1 MIKLKHSH
9 LLCTLLVFILT
20 AYTVK
25 KKEYVITDYGAV
37 SDTLTINTP
46 FIQKA
51 IDQCAADGG
60 GTVLIPSGIF
70 ISGSVFLKPKVNLH
84 IAENGVLKGSVN
96 PQDYTQINTRWE
108 GEEKKW
114 SACLLNADGLT
125 DIKIYGEGQ
134 IDGSGLVWTKRGWK
148 GLPYGK
154 PRLVGIQNC
163 SNIEISGLQ
172 LHNQASWGLFVLYS
186 KNIEIKNL
194 HITAAHNIPSSDGID
209 IDSGNHIHIAG
220 CYIDV
225 NDDCIS
231 IKSGKDED
239 GLRVNRPAENILVE
253 KCTFGYGHGGVA
265 MGSETSGGIR
275 NVVVKDCVAE
285 ANNWA
290 PIRFKT
296 QPSRSGVVENI
307 TYQNILL
314 KNTRKAFE
322 FNMAW
327 RMVNPKPAARVLP
340 VVKNVK
346 LINVS
351 GAVKAV
357 GDMHGL
363 PGSPINGVTF
373 QNCRLTAEKGL
384 TTENVVNI
392 DTAGLQVKLSQPQ
405 IK

>member
-1 MIKLKHSH
+1 MNKFA
-9 LLCTLLVFILT
+9 LLLAIIYVIL
-20 AYTVK
+20 AGFRSE
-25 KKEYVITDYGAV
+25 KEYLITNYGAV
-37 SDTLTINTP
+37 SDTVTINTS

-51 IDQCAADGG
+51 IDRCAADGG
-60 GTVLIPSGIF
+60 GTVVIPKGTF
-70 ISGSVFLKPKVNLH
+70 ISGSVFLKPKVNLR
-84 IAENGVLKGSVN
+84 IAKHGILKGSVN
-96 PQDYTQINTRWE
+96 PQDYVQINTRWE

-134 IDGSGLVWTKRGWK
+134 IDGSGLVWTKRGWR
-148 GLPYGK
+148 GSPYGK
-154 PRLVGIQNC
+154 PRLVGLQNC
-163 SNIEISGLQ
+163 SNIEVSGLQ

-194 HITAAHNIPSSDGID
+194 CITAAHNIPSSDGID
-209 IDSGNHIHIAG
+209 IDSGNQIHITG

-239 GLRVNRPAENILVE
+239 GLRVNKPSENILIE

-275 NVVVKDCVAE
+275 NILVKNCIAE
-285 ANNWA
+285 ADNWA

-307 TYQNILL
+307 TYQNIIL

-327 RMVNPKPAARVLP
+327 RMVNPKPAAHVLP

-351 GAVKAV
+351 GNVKAV

-363 PGSPINGVTF
+363 PNSPINGVTF
-373 QNCRLTAEKGL
+373 QNCSLTAEKAL
-384 TTENVVNI
+384 TVQNVINI
-392 DTAGLQVKLSQPQ
+392 DTAGLHVELSQPK